1 MHNLSGISNIQTNM
15 FQIELAY
22 LQQML
27 EMTSV
32 MNYEVYTEVQLLI
45 LLGRAHETLGSDDPL
60 TKHHISE
67 EWSPYIFCC
76 FCGVNIKA

>member
-1 MHNLSGISNIQTNM
+1 M
-15 FQIELAY
+15 FQLKLAY

-32 MNYEVYTEVQLLI
+32 MNYEVYIEAQLLI
-45 LLGRAHETLGSDDPL
+45 LLCSAHETLGSDYAL

-67 EWSPYIFCC
+67 EWNLYIFCC
-76 FCGVNIKA
+76 FCGGNIQV

>member
-1 MHNLSGISNIQTNM
+1 M
-15 FQIELAY
+15 FQIKLAY

-32 MNYEVYTEVQLLI
+32 MNYDVYTEAQLLI
-45 LLGRAHETLGSDDPL
+45 LQGSAHETLESDYPL

-76 FCGVNIKA
+76 FYGGNIQV